1 VTHPHQ
7 SLPLL
12 TGTKYSL
19 TIWFEIPE
27 QYG

>member
-7 SLPLL
+7 SLPL
-12 TGTKYSL
+12 TSGNKYSL